1 MNILKQFVS
10 GLGQQNAPF
19 GFAPD
24 NPNASYQAGL
34 SYIGDIGANLMANN
48 QPGVNPW
55 ANLGASLQQ
64 AKATSVDRNRQQY
77 TAQQLMEEAAA
88 RKAEREQA
96 QAEIAR
102 KNEWL
107 KSISDPKTRAMLEAN
122 PGLIDNYVAAT
133 DPAFQKP
140 EKPTFMEVNGKIV
153 NPATREVIYDGGSSS
168 NSITSQIAERQAAA
182 EALGLTPDDPAYKS
196 YIFTGKMPREDQA
209 PLTAGDKQAI
219 READD
224 AILANTTAIEQLQ
237 SVLSGKQ
244 GETLNDRAGY
254 GAFADWQ
261 SWAARNDPTGVFDDN
276 KGQATT
282 DLKNVVLGQALAS
295 LKTIFGSA
303 PTEGE
308 RQILIELQASVDKTP
323 DERKS
328 IIERA
333 IKLAEKRLQFNKDRA
348 SELRGQT
355 YYKPGGGAKT
365 VVDGV
370 TIEEVP

>member
-88 RKAEREQA
+88 RKAEKEQA
-96 QAEIAR
+96 DAERQKRDAFIKTLPPDVQMKAI
-102 KNEWL
+102 
-107 KSISDPKTRAMLEAN
+107 SIPGFLE
-122 PGLIDNYVAAT
+122 DYVKAT
-133 DPAFQKP
+133 DPTFQKP

-153 NPATREVIYDGGSSS
+153 NPATREVIYDGGSAS